1 MIGFASSR
9 FSLKFSKMQLIK
21 CILSARHSGFSLK
34 LSRHAITY
42 ANFNKPNT
50 YSKSDGETL
59 IQSVMCKATLSS
71 FVILK
76 LQKQVATQKTEAF
89 VSSGLKMASKLL
101 VLPGRIV

>member
-9 FSLKFSKMQLIK
+9 
-21 CILSARHSGFSLK
+21 FSLK

-76 LQKQVATQKTEAF
+76 LQKQVATKDGS
-89 VSSGLKMASKLL
+89 VRSS
-101 VLPGRIV
+101 VVD